1 MGTRPRQKQDHI
13 GWQAAWLGLVDKQG
27 DRVGEWAEHG
37 LGRTFRCRWCDKVGV
52 LH

>member
-1 MGTRPRQKQDHI
+1 MGTRPRPKQDHI
-13 GWQAAWLGLVDKQG
+13 GWQAAWLGLVDKQ
-27 DRVGEWAEHG
+27 GEWAEHG